1 MILID
6 SFYRKDE
13 NYYPKVF
20 FGKYYFTEDKE
31 FFVVILMKN
40 VIINNVW
47 IYF

>member
-13 NYYPKVF
+13 NYYPKVV

-31 FFVVILMKN
+31 IFCGNSDEECYNK
-40 VIINNVW
+40 
-47 IYF
+47 